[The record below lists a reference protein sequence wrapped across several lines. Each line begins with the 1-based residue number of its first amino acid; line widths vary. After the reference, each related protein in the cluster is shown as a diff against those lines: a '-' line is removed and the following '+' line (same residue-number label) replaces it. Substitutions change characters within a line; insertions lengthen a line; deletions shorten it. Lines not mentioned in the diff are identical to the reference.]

1 MGFGFQRVKILV
13 ANIGS
18 TSLKWRLFDFSNDA
32 ERLLHK
38 GGFERVADF
47 PKAIEDSLTQL
58 KDAGVLANESELAA
72 VGFKTVIAKG
82 ITGCV
87 RLDERV
93 LGAMEAYNDLAPAHN
108 PPYITGIRLFGK
120 RMPGVPLVGLFETAF
135 YQFAPEAMMRYA
147 VPQAWH
153 DIGVRRWG
161 FHGASHKYIAE
172 RSAEL
177 LGRNDVAERVRRLY
191 VDGGKT
197 PVSGPALRIISCHL
211 GGSSSITGIRDGIAI
226 GNSLGMSP
234 QSGLPH
240 NNRVGD
246 LDAEALPYAVKTLG
260 ITIEEAQRQLTK
272 ESGLKGLSGVSND
285 IRDIA
290 AAAEQGNA
298 NARLALDVF
307 VAGAR
312 HWIGS
317 YFFEMGGAEAIVFT
331 AGIGE
336 NQVGLR
342 SAICANLEQL
352 GIALD
357 AEKNKATKGTEA
369 SISAANSRVKVL
381 VIPTNEELVVARETR
396 HLLETES
403 VSGATSCGNARGVAQ
418 TSKSAVSRVSKPAD
432 CATLRAAPI
441 LKSAIQQV
449 WKPALRSGA

>member
-1 MGFGFQRVKILV
+1 MKILV

-18 TSLKWRLFDFSNDA
+18 TSLKWRLFDFSNNA

-47 PKAIEDSLTQL
+47 PKAIEDSLAQL
-58 KDAGVLANESELAA
+58 KDAGALANESELAA

-93 LGAMEAYNDLAPAHN
+93 LGAMEAYNGLAPAHN

-120 RMPGVPLVGLFETAF
+120 RVPGVPLVGLFETAF

-147 VPQAWH
+147 VPQVWH
-153 DIGVRRWG
+153 DIGIRRWG
-161 FHGASHKYIAE
+161 FHGASHKFMAE

-177 LGRNDVAERVRRLY
+177 LGRNDIAERVRKLY
-191 VDGGKT
+191 LDGGKT
-197 PVSGPALRIISCHL
+197 PVNEPALRVISCHL

-246 LDAEALPYAVKTLG
+246 LDSEAIPYAVRTLG

-272 ESGLKGLSGVSND
+272 ESGLQGLSGVSND
-285 IRDIA
+285 IRDVIEA
-290 AAAEQGNA
+290 SGKGNA
-298 NARLALDVF
+298 CAKLAIDVY
-307 VAGAR
+307 VASAR

-317 YFFEMGGAEAIVFT
+317 YVFEMGGADAIVFT

-336 NQVGLR
+336 NQAAIR
-342 SAICANLEQL
+342 SAICANLEDL
-352 GIALD
+352 GIELD
-357 AEKNKATKGTEA
+357 PTLNTSTRATETV
-369 SISAANSRVKVL
+369 ISKPGSRVKL
-381 VIPTNEELVVARETR
+381 MVIPTNEELVVARETKR
-396 HLLETES
+396 ILE
-403 VSGATSCGNARGVAQ
+403 CL
-418 TSKSAVSRVSKPAD
+418 P
-432 CATLRAAPI
+432 
-441 LKSAIQQV
+441 
-449 WKPALRSGA
+449 